1 MGGRDACM
9 FVRLV
14 RACHGW
20 SSGGDEQHLKTGDS
34 IYNQSAALRWSS
46 ANHFVARPGYST
58 VTIPGDAVKARG
70 MLN

>member
-1 MGGRDACM
+1 MHVCTSGTC
-9 FVRLV
+9 VPWV
-14 RACHGW
+14 